1 MKDKQ
6 PNLPDQQEDSK
17 PLQTLEP
24 RHRRRGIHWAFPLG
38 LAVAGLGSV
47 AAVLL
52 RGCWHRNM
60 SWPIK
65 FEHGEYSYQV
75 CTDCGAKRLFDEKHF
90 RPYGPYGREVPELV
104 AEVERRRAE
113 RVEKIRRMR
122 DELEQR

>member
-1 MKDKQ
+1 MSDQNKQ
-6 PNLPDQQEDSK
+6 PEAQSEIKSN
-17 PLQTLEP
+17 
-24 RHRRRGIHWAFPLG
+24 HRRRIHWAFPLG
-38 LAVAGLGSV
+38 IAAAGLGAV
-47 AAVLL
+47 ATVLL

-65 FEHGEYSYQV
+65 YEHGEYSYQV

-90 RPYGPYGREVPELV
+90 RPYGPYGRDVPELI

-122 DELEQR
+122 QDVESGKQ